1 MNAKFDGM
9 MERLLGPKG
18 VRPSGQTNAS
28 VGGGLVMRTGLPHR
42 GGRLAI
48 HAFESGYPV
57 MVSAN
62 AYFNPKTGQ
71 ACILITPD
79 SLTS

>member
-1 MNAKFDGM
+1 MNSKFDEM

-28 VGGGLVMRTGLPHR
+28 VGGELMDDDRTR
-42 GGRLAI
+42 TDAS
-48 HAFESGYPV
+48 ESRR
-57 MVSAN
+57 SI
-62 AYFNPKTGQ
+62 Q
-71 ACILITPD
+71 ACILTTPD